1 MANDIKFSGQWFQIR
16 DRDLSPKFSV
26 GYSVHI
32 SKTKEA
38 IKFVL
43 ANDKET
49 VEKVF
54 ELDPNKVN
62 SILTKTIIRREH
74 FPNNLSD
81 ELIRDFFKENLVEE
95 ALRLIKDIDDRNRI
109 VGTDKTLLDK
119 LEIKY
124 ELTLGGK
131 KEDN

>member
-16 DRDLSPKFSV
+16 NRDLSPKFSV

-54 ELDPNKVN
+54 KLDPDKVN

-74 FPNNLSD
+74 FPNSLSD

-124 ELTLGGK
+124 ELTLDGK

>member
-74 FPNNLSD
+74 FPNSLSD
-81 ELIRDFFKENLVEE
+81 ELIEDFFKENLVEE

-124 ELTLGGK
+124 ELTLDGK
-131 KEDN
+131 KGDN

>member
-1 MANDIKFSGQWFQIR
+1 MANNIKFSGQWFQIR

-54 ELDPNKVN
+54 KLDPDKVN

-74 FPNNLSD
+74 FPNSLST
-81 ELIRDFFKENLVEE
+81 ELIEDFFKENLVEE

-124 ELTLGGK
+124 ELTLDGK

>member
-74 FPNNLSD
+74 FPNSLSD

-124 ELTLGGK
+124 ELTLDGK

>member
-1 MANDIKFSGQWFQIR
+1 MGNDIIFSGQWFQIR

-74 FPNNLSD
+74 FPNSLSD
-81 ELIRDFFKENLVEE
+81 ELIEDFFKENLVEE

-124 ELTLGGK
+124 EFTLDGK
-131 KEDN
+131 KENN

>member
-1 MANDIKFSGQWFQIR
+1 MANDIKFSSQWFQIR

-32 SKTKEA
+32 SKTKET

-54 ELDPNKVN
+54 KLNADKIN

-74 FPNNLSD
+74 FPNHLSD
-81 ELIRDFFKENLVEE
+81 ELIKDFFEENLLEE
-95 ALRLIKDIDDRNRI
+95 ALRLIKNIDDRNRI
-109 VGTDKTLLDK
+109 VGEDKTLLDR
-119 LEIKY
+119 LEIQY
-124 ELTLGGK
+124 ELKLDGK

>member
-74 FPNNLSD
+74 FPNSLSD
-81 ELIRDFFKENLVEE
+81 ELIEDFFKENLVEE

-124 ELTLGGK
+124 ELTLDRGK
-131 KEDN
+131 GDN

>member
-54 ELDPNKVN
+54 KLDPDKVN

-74 FPNNLSD
+74 FPNSLSA
-81 ELIRDFFKENLVEE
+81 ELIEDFFKENLVEE

-124 ELTLGGK
+124 ELTLDGK